1 MSEQPRV
8 NIPVRKDRKN
18 ALGGLGIS
26 LALLLA
32 IGTFASGVQVGSGN
46 DGRNYTAGLYN
57 FLFTSAEPEPSGR
70 PDLTEFWSVWD
81 LLEENY
87 VSASSSRVISVAERI
102 EGAIDGLVD
111 VYDDPYTVYLP
122 PVDATL
128 FEEDVSGEFSGVG
141 MEVGLR
147 DGLITIIAPLPD
159 TPAAAAGLLA
169 GDVIIRIDDV
179 STEDMRID
187 EAVRLIRG
195 EKGSTVDLTIF
206 RDGASEFQTITVT
219 RDTIEIPTVR
229 TNTEDGVFVITLFS
243 FNALSEQKM
252 REAVA
257 EFLASDS
264 DKLIVDLRGNP
275 GGYLQSAVSI
285 ASFFLPS
292 GKVVVTQESGVD
304 REETVFRSRSRVQ
317 TTMFSPE
324 KLVVLVD
331 GGSASAS
338 EILAGAL
345 KDHEVA
351 TVLGSQ
357 TFGKGSVQE
366 LIDLDDG
373 SSLKVTVARWLT
385 PAGTSIS
392 DGGLAPNIVISR
404 TTQQIL
410 AGEDPQLEAAI
421 AFLNGEEVVSEDFE
435 EQFTAKTDVE
445 SDTGEPEAGEAR

>member
-1 MSEQPRV
+1 
-8 NIPVRKDRKN
+8 
-18 ALGGLGIS
+18 
-26 LALLLA
+26 
-32 IGTFASGVQVGSGN
+32 
-46 DGRNYTAGLYN
+46 
-57 FLFTSAEPEPSGR
+57 
-70 PDLTEFWSVWD
+70 
-81 LLEENY
+81 
-87 VSASSSRVISVAERI
+87 
-102 EGAIDGLVD
+102 
-111 VYDDPYTVYLP
+111 
-122 PVDATL
+122 
-128 FEEDVSGEFSGVG
+128 
-141 MEVGLR
+141 
-147 DGLITIIAPLPD
+147 
-159 TPAAAAGLLA
+159 LLA

-229 TNTEDGVFVITLFS
+229 TSTEDGVFVITLFS